1 MARFLTLSDANVS
14 GKTVLVRADLNVPM
28 ADGQVSDG
36 TRLDRLV
43 PTLELL
49 TQRGA
54 KVAVLSHFGR
64 PKGKVVPEMSLEPV
78 AAALADVLGASVQFA
93 PDCVGSEA
101 RANVVDLPLG
111 EVEGR
116 RVGVLGVDLV
126 GGELL
131 DVVLPLSRI
140 EAPTH
145 LSTPARHPLASLSP
159 VPLLSL
165 LLSPACLSSL

>member
-101 RANVVDLPLG
+101 RAALDFLPQALKSDG
-111 EVEGR
+111 TSAR
-116 RVGVLGVDLV
+116 A
-126 GGELL
+126 
-131 DVVLPLSRI
+131 RI
-140 EAPTH
+140 PRAPRYYGT
-145 LSTPARHPLASLSP
+145 TVIMPIP
-159 VPLLSL
+159 
-165 LLSPACLSSL
+165 